1 MPIQKVEKIWMDGE
15 LVAWE
20 DARIHILTHSLH
32 YGSGVFE
39 GIRAYQTSQGP
50 AVFRLTDHINRL
62 FNSAKVFL
70 IDIPFSPEELV
81 EAVKETVRA
90 NELESCYIRPIVYLG
105 YGEMGLNPLPCPVN
119 VSIAVWPWG
128 TYLGDEGLRRG
139 VRVKVSSWQRHDP
152 NAVPVAAKGTGMYV
166 NSSLAKV
173 EALKAGYEEAILL
186 SPQGYVSECTGENL
200 FIVKGGRL
208 LTPPVAA
215 GALEGITQDTV
226 TTIARDHGYE
236 VAEAHLLRTD
246 LYLADEAFLTGTAA
260 EVVPIRAVDDR
271 EIGDPGP
278 ITRSIQDTFFAT
290 VRGEV
295 DQYKDWV
302 EHVR

>member
-1 MPIQKVEKIWMDGE
+1 MRVSII
-15 LVAWE
+15 
-20 DARIHILTHSLH
+20 
-32 YGSGVFE
+32 GSGYV
-39 GIRAYQTSQGP
+39 GTCTA
-50 AVFRLTDHINRL
+50 AVFAEHGHDVT
-62 FNSAKVFL
+62 
-70 IDIPFSPEELV
+70 
-81 EAVKETVRA
+81 
-90 NELESCYIRPIVYLG
+90 IVD
-105 YGEMGLNPLPCPVN
+105 V
-119 VSIAVWPWG
+119 
-128 TYLGDEGLRRG
+128 
-139 VRVKVSSWQRHDP
+139 
-152 NAVPVAAKGTGMYV
+152 VP
-166 NSSLAKV
+166 AKV

-271 EIGDPGP
+271 EIGEPGP
-278 ITRSIQDTFFAT
+278 ITRAIQDAFFAT

-302 EHVR
+302 EHVHT